1 MRSIRK
7 AGNLIEEF
15 SCETWQLIVYII
27 ITEYVYINLPV
38 IRVVSGKTTFA
49 HYLTEY
55 GVQSRICT
63 YSRRHTYNLTPY
75 SEFEHVSYTFQPS
88 LSRG

>member
-49 HYLTEY
+49 HYLRSTEY
-55 GVQSRICT
+55 RVEYARIHDVIPIT
-63 YSRRHTYNLTPY
+63 
-75 SEFEHVSYTFQPS
+75 
-88 LSRG
+88 